1 MIALTRLNNERFVLN
16 AHFTRNI
23 GRQAATIGTRTNG
36 GRRVGRESSDEV
48 VRKTIEYGRHLRRL
62 TPVD

>member
-16 AHFTRNI
+16 ADLIR
-23 GRQAATIGTRTNG
+23 TIEQHADTIVTLTNG
-36 GRRVGRESSDEV
+36 ERMVVLETSDEV